1 MLLPA
6 NASYLFNCRN
16 HKFYP
21 LHDSDADELFHKQNH
36 RYVGK
41 TYLTFKH
48 FVDNSDSTGKSS
60 TLL

>member
-6 NASYLFNCRN
+6 NVSYLFNCRN
-16 HKFYP
+16 
-21 LHDSDADELFHKQNH
+21 HDSDADELFHKQNH

-48 FVDNSDSTGKSS
+48 FVDNSDSTGKST